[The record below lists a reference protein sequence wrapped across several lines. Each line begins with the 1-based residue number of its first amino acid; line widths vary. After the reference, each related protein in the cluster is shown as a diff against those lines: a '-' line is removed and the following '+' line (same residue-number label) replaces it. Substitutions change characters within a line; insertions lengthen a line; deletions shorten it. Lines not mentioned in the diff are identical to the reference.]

1 VLLCALLFI
10 SINLVSNSKNV
21 VQDIEL
27 DSEIRSFY
35 TTVNN
40 QWKDILKAYQY
51 SEEMG
56 MKYSSRSIEKEEL
69 KASTDKVQTLI
80 NNYINNLNA
89 SPELELEWNFTLE
102 LSKDEGLLFH
112 NQRLIDHATSLNQ
125 SLSTLTNVWLTQAT
139 FVKRK
144 KAEKA
149 ARLAFPPILESID
162 MIDIMHDQL
171 VTKRSAKIIKIQNN
185 IAYQSI
191 VLSTIIFVIVILISI
206 LMLRK
211 LKKDLQSIVT
221 VTQSLANGDLSK
233 KVNLG
238 ANKDEISDIQRSIFS
253 MTNKLKA
260 IFEAVT
266 SLANNLNQATDGLL
280 NDNKQRID
288 DAEFQHTKM
297 SILSSSVNELYSVS
311 TEVAAHS
318 QSALAKSENAIESA
332 QKTKEIVNITINSIE
347 GLAQEIE
354 NSVAVIQQLDTEA
367 DNITNI
373 LEVIKSIAEQTNLLA
388 LNAAIEAARAGEQG
402 RGFAVVADEVRN
414 LAKRTQDSTTEI
426 QKTLE
431 TLKKNTSNAVT
442 TINNSHSK
450 SVESVEHVS
459 NVGNVIDEINI
470 SIEQIKE
477 ITNQT
482 SAASSLQTQT
492 LDEIQTNVS
501 DVNQVSEANTERAH
515 VSMTSA
521 SSLAALS
528 KELLKSIEYFKLK

>member
-1 VLLCALLFI
+1 MLLCALLFI